1 MVDSA
6 SDTSVSDELR
16 EDQRIWAQG
25 DVECTP
31 DLVIK
36 GFRRLAE
43 KCVRSGHPDR
53 TTIEHTL
60 STRSV
65 EEVVLLKETLLH
77 QLQGYLLPAL
87 HGEIAILSNFLAKPH
102 DLLKEPETK
111 MKLVLKIQSHIERT
125 LDKIK
130 FSISFICPDTMS
142 LRAPH
147 RFDDQHLKRFKSYR
161 LRSLRVKILRTK
173 GYLYRLFVASHILL
187 ANLKASPD
195 LIDPDHPGNWWK
207 VESTLYAIDL
217 TIECIT
223 GSELDVAQLDWP
235 SYVEDIDHVLH
246 KVVTVINQCTHEVP
260 RKMFV
265 QEPVFHLAKLG
276 IGLIKIARLFFK
288 KLSIDRSLN
297 ARRIPLRLPLFTEMC
312 SKQIESLAQSLPLV
326 AADILQLENL
336 FETVDVAHENPS
348 GTDFIKVATSL
359 KSRFQAPLVVLL
371 LYLIPSISDTD
382 GSSTQDYYK
391 NWFVTWNTQFILTTE
406 NFIGA
411 AKSLDNNPP

>member
-16 EDQRIWAQG
+16 EHQRIWAQG
-25 DVECTP
+25 D
-31 DLVIK
+31 LVSK

-43 KCVRSGHPDR
+43 KYGRGGDPDR

-65 EEVVLLKETLLH
+65 EES
-77 QLQGYLLPAL
+77 LP
-87 HGEIAILSNFLAKPH
+87 EIN
-102 DLLKEPETK
+102 PEYT
-111 MKLVLKIQSHIERT
+111 
-125 LDKIK
+125 
-130 FSISFICPDTMS
+130 
-142 LRAPH
+142 
-147 RFDDQHLKRFKSYR
+147 FDPWK
-161 LRSLRVKILRTK
+161 
-173 GYLYRLFVASHILL
+173 
-187 ANLKASPD
+187 
-195 LIDPDHPGNWWK
+195 WWN
-207 VESTLYAIDL
+207 VESTLDAIDL
-217 TIECIT
+217 TIQCIT

-235 SYVEDIDHVLH
+235 SYLDDVDHVLH

-260 RKMFV
+260 RKTFV

-276 IGLIKIARLFFK
+276 IGLIKIAKLFFK

-312 SKQIESLAQSLPLV
+312 SKRIESLAQSLPLV
-326 AADILQLENL
+326 TADILQLGNL
-336 FETVDVAHENPS
+336 FETVYDAHENRS
-348 GTDFIKVATSL
+348 GRDFVKVATSL

-371 LYLIPSISDTD
+371 HYLIPSISDTY

-406 NFIGA
+406 NFISA

>member
-16 EDQRIWAQG
+16 EHQRIWAQG
-25 DVECTP
+25 D
-31 DLVIK
+31 LVSK

-43 KCVRSGHPDR
+43 KYGRGGDPDR

-65 EEVVLLKETLLH
+65 EEVALLQETLLH
-77 QLQGYLLPAL
+77 QLQSYLLPAL
-87 HGEIAILSNFLAKPH
+87 HGEITILSNFLAKPL

-125 LDKIK
+125 VDKIK
-130 FSISFICPDTMS
+130 FSISFICPEPETMS
-142 LRAPH
+142 PRAPH

-161 LRSLRVKILRTK
+161 LRSLRAKFFTT
-173 GYLYRLFVASHILL
+173 YRHIYRAVGTGHLLFK
-187 ANLKASPD
+187 NLKSLPE
-195 LIDPDHPGNWWK
+195 INPEYTFDPWKWWN
-207 VESTLYAIDL
+207 VESTLDAIDL

-235 SYVEDIDHVLH
+235 SYLDDVDHVLH

-260 RKMFV
+260 RKTFV

-276 IGLIKIARLFFK
+276 IGLIKIAKLFFK

-312 SKQIESLAQSLPLV
+312 SKRIESLAQSLPLV
-326 AADILQLENL
+326 TADILQLGNL
-336 FETVDVAHENPS
+336 FETVYDAHENRS
-348 GTDFIKVATSL
+348 GRDFVKVATSL

-371 LYLIPSISDTD
+371 HYLIPSISDTY

-406 NFIGA
+406 NFISA